1 MLDPDVEILDFEDEN
16 VHVIQWHGFFS
27 ITLICFLSAC
37 GVVSTSGKVMII
49 HFILT
54 KAPKRPFNKMILCD
68 QVTILQSPIKML

>member
-1 MLDPDVEILDFEDEN
+1 MLDPDVEIMDFEDEN

-54 KAPKRPFNKMILCD
+54 KAPKRPLNKMILCD
-68 QVTILQSPIKML
+68 QVNIL